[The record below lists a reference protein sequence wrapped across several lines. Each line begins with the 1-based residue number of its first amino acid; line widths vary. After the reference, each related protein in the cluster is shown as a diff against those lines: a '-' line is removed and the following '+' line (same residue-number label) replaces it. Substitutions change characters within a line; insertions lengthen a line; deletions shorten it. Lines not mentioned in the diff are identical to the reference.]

1 MAEAARRP
9 VDGVAPSSPPSR
21 RGDAGRSYSGRVAR
35 SIYAASR
42 RVADGASSVRRTPF
56 LRRGREAITS
66 HCRRIPRPVVA
77 LNSDASRR
85 QRTAAGRRRPACKPL
100 DHRFGALFRGRRRPQ
115 NVHSDVAV
123 AEGLGG
129 ALRNESRAHRSR
141 SRRRKR
147 TLEPIH
153 PDAEGKF
160 LTRAYN
166 GSGEKRSVRRRRV
179 TFPKTINEAR
189 VHEARRLS

>member
-1 MAEAARRP
+1 M
-9 VDGVAPSSPPSR
+9 
-21 RGDAGRSYSGRVAR
+21 
-35 SIYAASR
+35 
-42 RVADGASSVRRTPF
+42 
-56 LRRGREAITS
+56 RE
-66 HCRRIPRPVVA
+66 
-77 LNSDASRR
+77 
-85 QRTAAGRRRPACKPL
+85 PL
-100 DHRFGALFRGRRRPQ
+100 DHRVGHFLEEDGGLK

-123 AEGLGG
+123 AQGLGG
-129 ALRNESRAHRSR
+129 ALRKESRAHRR
-141 SRRRKR
+141 RRRRRKR

-160 LTRAYN
+160 LARSYN